1 MTIKPNIFKKRV
13 LVTGSTKG
21 IGRAITEKFLNEDYE
36 VVGFARSGANKLTH
50 ESYQHCT
57 ADIGIPDM
65 VEALSHRLSDKKIDI
80 LVNNAAVFEYKPFVD
95 MNWQEIQYMVDV
107 NLKGAMYV
115 TKYFLPLMN
124 DASKIFFINSV
135 AGLEQLEN
143 QSVYCAT
150 KHGLTAFAGILGKEL
165 KERKIKVTSIH
176 PGGVNTP
183 MWKDNVDF
191 HDKLDELLRPEDVAD
206 MVYYISQQHY
216 NVETKTIK
224 MYPEIEW
231 HQ

>member
-21 IGRAITEKFLNEDYE
+21 IGRAITEKFLDEDYE
-36 VVGFARSGANKLTH
+36 VIGLARTGVNHLRHDGYT
-50 ESYQHCT
+50 HCT
-57 ADIGIPDM
+57 ADIASPDLI
-65 VEALSHRLSDKKIDI
+65 EAVSNRFVDKQISI
-80 LVNNAAVFEYKPFVD
+80 LVNNAAVFQYKPFVD
-95 MNWQEIQYMVDV
+95 MNWREIQYMVDA

-115 TKYFLPLMN
+115 TKYFLPLME
-124 DASKIFFINSV
+124 DGSKIFFINSV

-150 KHGLTAFAGILGKEL
+150 KHGLTAFAGVLSKEL
-165 KERKIKVTSIH
+165 KHRRIKVTSIH

-183 MWKDNVDF
+183 MWQDNVDF
-191 HDKLDELLRPEDVAD
+191 HDKLDHLLKPEDIAN
-206 MVYYISQQHY
+206 MVYFVSQQNY